1 MTRFGTPGYA
11 RPSSLRDGSTP
22 SRSQGTPSTASE
34 KSASTRTGGHSALGD
49 VFAYL
54 EQCIRF
60 DVCHLLNTDRNGK
73 PSWPSPSTTSATWK
87 NFGSGC
93 TSRRF
98 SAVENLDPNLGRAYH
113 RVGYCPAFLDE
124 ARGFI
129 TLGTLLCPG
138 YRKTPEYGLL
148 QASALPVDEK
158 TRLERLAVEHSRD
171 NLLGS
176 QDFSA
181 IKWFH
186 ENGIPQ
192 LIQTHE
198 PVYRNLPKR
207 EYYISERIQK

>member
-1 MTRFGTPGYA
+1 MTRFGASGYA

-22 SRSQGTPSTASE
+22 SRSQGTPSTAS
-34 KSASTRTGGHSALGD
+34 
-49 VFAYL
+49 
-54 EQCIRF
+54 
-60 DVCHLLNTDRNGK
+60 RNGHQPGLEPVWCAGGRLRVSGAMHK
-73 PSWPSPSTTSATWK
+73 IRCMPPAEHRSEWKTPSWPSPSTTSATWK

-148 QASALPVDEK
+148 QASAYPW
-158 TRLERLAVEHSRD
+158 TRRRGWNDSPLSTAGTISSARKISLRSSGSMRTESR
-171 NLLGS
+171 S
-176 QDFSA
+176 
-181 IKWFH
+181 
-186 ENGIPQ
+186 
-192 LIQTHE
+192 
-198 PVYRNLPKR
+198 
-207 EYYISERIQK
+207 